1 MQATFRTVLGRL
13 VAYIDAKSKEGQP
26 IDAIKL
32 ARLYAA
38 EVGSNVVYGS
48 KEGLNLLG
56 DEGQRQDFERD
67 LKWTEN
73 RFLTLWSLLL
83 LWYPSASALQMSGA
97 SLTEPRLHVA
107 AEEDGTYSIRGAW
120 WCSGRPSDESKRK
133 KDASELTLCGGQG

>member
-13 VAYIDAKSKEGQP
+13 VAYIDAKLKEGQP

-67 LKWTEN
+67 LKW
-73 RFLTLWSLLL
+73 
-83 LWYPSASALQMSGA
+83 
-97 SLTEPRLHVA
+97 
-107 AEEDGTYSIRGAW
+107 
-120 WCSGRPSDESKRK
+120 K
-133 KDASELTLCGGQG
+133 